1 VAEGDAAVHGMDK
14 AREGIT
20 KNVSLRSGAET
31 TSVCSNFSDYLQYA
45 PNEHGQREYKAR
57 GLRRIWRLSFSTA

>member
-1 VAEGDAAVHGMDK
+1 MDK

-31 TSVCSNFSDYLQYA
+31 TNQY
-45 PNEHGQREYKAR
+45 QCVFQ
-57 GLRRIWRLSFSTA
+57 LF